1 MGNPRTSTSTWTL
14 KSFASLS
21 SLSLLWLL
29 PKATPNPTGAV
40 TTVVMAVMATDT
52 LAATTDTDTDTLENE
67 APMPLLKP
75 KPNLLLKPMPNLLPK
90 PMLMP
95 KPWILWP
102 WIRLWPRIR
111 LPWIRWIRLWPRIRQ
126 EICRCLLRILQQRIL
141 RWILRSWIRIR
152 WIRSWILLG
161 IRGLITVALEPFGQ
175 NKMQ

>member
-21 SLSLLWLL
+21 SLSLLWLP

-67 APMPLLKP
+67 V
-75 KPNLLLKPMPNLLPK
+75 PK

-95 KPWILWP
+95 KPMDIMAVDTVMAEDTVTVDTVDTVMAEDTARDLLMLNP
-102 WIRLWPRIR
+102 KLMP
-111 LPWIRWIRLWPRIRQ
+111 LPMLTTDTTT
-126 EICRCLLRILQQRIL
+126 EDT
-141 RWILRSWIRIR
+141 
-152 WIRSWILLG
+152 
-161 IRGLITVALEPFGQ
+161 TVDTTVVDTDTVDTVVDTTGD
-175 NKMQ
+175 KRTDHSCT